1 MNEGTACIILK
12 VEENRLHIR
21 YKIKDEIGACVLSIG
36 EWLTKMANMHA
47 DMLGEELDTGTNP
60 RLDTSPSFGPRPC
73 RRPIDVRREACCRAY
88 TNSVSSQHNR
98 VSSFA
103 FRQGATHQLFVC
115 QQRRNASLYL
125 LFSCFILLLLFS
137 PPAPISRFL
146 SISPSSTTLLIAIIF
161 SHSSKQRSL
170 LASSPSTLKQ
180 IFTSD
185 RRRHVTHVP
194 SSNIHFISPDI
205 IHSCLLYHRSGF
217 NRCTG
222 ISSSS

>member
-21 YKIKDEIGACVLSIG
+21 YKIKDEIGACMLSIG
-36 EWLTKMANMHA
+36 EWLTKTANMHA

-60 RLDTSPSFGPRPC
+60 RLDTTHSSFGPRPC
-73 RRPIDVRREACCRAY
+73 RRPIDVRREACVEPTPIRQQPA
-88 TNSVSSQHNR
+88 HR

-137 PPAPISRFL
+137 PPAPISCFL